1 MPQNATLGV
10 SMRKHLLLTLAAA
23 TLLSA
28 SPLNQQFVGMWN
40 MVSYEVHTP
49 AGEIVYPLGR
59 DAVGRLTYDAAGH
72 ASLQMM
78 RRGQP
83 KFHTEKPAEAT
94 NEELAAA
101 WRGYIGYYGTWSVD
115 AKAQTVTH
123 TVEAAWYPNYMGTKQ
138 VRKFRFE
145 GNRLTL
151 EGTNSLGVAIV
162 TFEKAGSSSAADG
175 RR

>member
-1 MPQNATLGV
+1 MSQNATLGV
-10 SMRKHLLLTLAAA
+10 SMRKHLLLTIAAA
-23 TLLSA
+23 TVLSA
-28 SPLNQQFVGMWN
+28 SSLNQQFVGTWN

-49 AGEIVYPLGR
+49 AGEVVYPLGK

-101 WRGYIGYYGTWSVD
+101 WRGYIGYYGTWTVD
-115 AKAQTVTH
+115 EKAQTVTH

-162 TFEKAGSSSAADG
+162 TFEKAAGASTAAG